1 MSARQQPKRSHTMPK
16 FHTITREDGTTE
28 MYSLIEAN
36 DPVDLASD
44 RDFQDAVNAAREL
57 NIDLRSTSRYNELHE
72 WFKNHCDMTF
82 THGAM
87 LEAVEIC
94 DEWVALKTA

>member
-1 MSARQQPKRSHTMPK
+1 MPK

-36 DPVDLASD
+36 DPVDLAGN
-44 RDFQDAVNAAREL
+44 RDFQDAVNAAREQ
-57 NIDLRSTSRYNELHE
+57 NIDLRDPSRYNELHE
-72 WFKNHCDMTF
+72 WFKVHRDMTF

-87 LEAVEIC
+87 LEAVKIY